1 MKKLFKKITIFNGK
15 MGIKGI
21 KNLIKKHAPSAF
33 EPVNLN
39 LLRGKTLCVDSS
51 IFLYK
56 FRYTYTTENF
66 HILGFFNL
74 INKYSSYDIKLIFVF
89 DGCPPE
95 AKFRILH
102 ERRKKKEKLKERLD
116 NFVHPEFIDSDS
128 EEPDLNQQALI
139 QRLEKSTRT
148 VNRQH
153 STDLMELLNSIG
165 IPFFACPTEAEK
177 GCVFL
182 QKHGYADHIL
192 TEDTDS
198 LTFGGS
204 SIIFGNLICSLKTV
218 LREMELS
225 MEQFVDLCILCGCDY
240 TTKIRGIG
248 PVNALKLIK
257 KHGLIDNFPEIP
269 APDFNYLLARKL
281 FKVDEYYQI
290 EFNYQKDKLVFVQI
304 CGKWGVDPFA
314 FKFNFSNFKEF

>member
-1 MKKLFKKITIFNGK
+1 L
-15 MGIKGI
+15 
-21 KNLIKKHAPSAF
+21 
-33 EPVNLN
+33 
-39 LLRGKTLCVDSS
+39 
-51 IFLYK
+51 
-56 FRYTYTTENF
+56 
-66 HILGFFNL
+66 NL
-74 INKYSSYDIKLIFVF
+74 INKYQNYDIKLIFVF
-89 DGCPPE
+89 DGSPPE
-95 AKFRILH
+95 AKFGVLR
-102 ERRKKKEKLKERLD
+102 ERREKKEKLKERVDLLNKKVD
-116 NFVHPEFIDSDS
+116 PEFIDSDS
-128 EEPDLNQQALI
+128 EEPEHEGPSLV
-139 QRLEKSTRT
+139 QRLERTLRT

-153 STDLMELLNSIG
+153 STDLMELLNSLG

-182 QKHGYADHIL
+182 QKYGYADHIL

-204 SIIFGNLICSLKTV
+204 SIIFGNSICSLKTV
-218 LREMELS
+218 LQEMELS

-269 APDFNYLLARKL
+269 PPDFNYTLARKL
-281 FKVDEYYQI
+281 FKVDEEYTF
-290 EFNYQKDKLVFVQI
+290 EFNYVKDKSSFVQI
-304 CGKWGVDPFA
+304 CEKWGIDPFA